1 MKFTIPAT
9 LGLMVSLSSAAAIQG
24 TVSLSYDP
32 KFDDSNLSLTQV
44 ACSDGTNGLITKGF
58 TTFGSLPNFPN
69 IGGSFAVEGYNSANC
84 GKCFKVTWP
93 VLNKSIFVTS
103 IDKADGFNIAKAGMD
118 ALTNNQAGHL
128 GRIDVTF
135 EEAQPSDCGFT
146 N

>member
-9 LGLMVSLSSAAAIQG
+9 LGLMVSLSSAAAITS
-24 TVSLSYDP
+24 TVTLSYDP
-32 KFDDSNLSLTQV
+32 KYDNAGLSLTQV
-44 ACSDGTNGLITKGF
+44 ACSDGINGLITKGF
-58 TTFGSLPNFPN
+58 TTAGSLPNFPN

-103 IDKADGFNIAKAGMD
+103 IDRATGFNIAKAGMD
-118 ALTNNQAGHL
+118 ALTNNQAEHL

-135 EEAQPSDCGFT
+135 EEASPASCGFK
-146 N
+146 